1 MKFFTRKMAKD
12 PTQQDE
18 LKIRLIKQQIT
29 ANETQRVL
37 NQITDQEYQANIA
50 RCDKALKE
58 LEAKYGLSDQQ

>member
-1 MKFFTRKMAKD
+1 MKFFTRRMAKD